1 MNEAHRRRAL
11 IRRRYA
17 DGHTGILHFIGG
29 IGVPY
34 HGCDCK
40 SCRDV
45 APLIVVDAS
54 LADNVI
60 EFRDRDP
67 DSGDRL
73 GRIFNLGAG

>member
-1 MNEAHRRRAL
+1 MNEAYRRRAL

-29 IGVPY
+29 IGVPF

-40 SCRDV
+40 SCRDA
-45 APLIVVDAS
+45 APVIVVDAS
-54 LADNVI
+54 LDGRVI
-60 EFRDRDP
+60 EFRDP

-73 GRIFNLGAG
+73 GRIFNLGVG